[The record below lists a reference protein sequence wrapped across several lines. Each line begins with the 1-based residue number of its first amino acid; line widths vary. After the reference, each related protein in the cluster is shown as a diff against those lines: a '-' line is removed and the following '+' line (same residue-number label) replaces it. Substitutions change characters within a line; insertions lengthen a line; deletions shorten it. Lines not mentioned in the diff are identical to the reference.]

1 VLTRHAARVKATKD
15 RIELKLKI
23 GLRTEK
29 LAIEAELVPAPANR
43 GLLKEKREVDEDIA
57 KVEIEL
63 ADEVGMKLTEDKKI
77 SHSNAWRTHRKTNES
92 LKKSR
97 GNIYSL
103 LIGQCTQVL
112 VNKMNQDVDWVAISE
127 LFDPILLF
135 KLIEKFV
142 LKQSDN
148 QYQIT
153 MFIAEKLS
161 ILLFC

>member
-1 VLTRHAARVKATKD
+1 MLTRHAARVKATKD

-77 SHSNAWRTHRKTNES
+77 SHSNAWRTHRENNES
-92 LKKSR
+92 PNKSR
-97 GNIYSL
+97 GIFTPCCS
-103 LIGQCTQVL
+103 
-112 VNKMNQDVDWVAISE
+112 AISPKYE
-127 LFDPILLF
+127 
-135 KLIEKFV
+135 
-142 LKQSDN
+142 S
-148 QYQIT
+148 T
-153 MFIAEKLS
+153 R
-161 ILLFC
+161 